1 MEKRHFGI
9 VEASIDDQAKRVVMT
24 CKRQG
29 PEATRLMPGNMAKVA
44 AWALD
49 GVRDLKAA
57 GYQIDTTSIS
67 GYLAGG

>member
-9 VEASIDDQAKRVVMT
+9 VEARIYDRSRRVEMVARRGPAKLPDGEMRQI
-24 CKRQG
+24 CK
-29 PEATRLMPGNMAKVA
+29 
-44 AWALD
+44 WALD